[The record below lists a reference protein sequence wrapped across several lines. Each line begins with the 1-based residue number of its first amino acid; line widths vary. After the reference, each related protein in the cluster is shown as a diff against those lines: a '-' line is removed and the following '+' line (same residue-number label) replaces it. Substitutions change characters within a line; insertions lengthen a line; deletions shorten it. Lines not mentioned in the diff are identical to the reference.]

1 MSQSNQNFSLDHFS
15 QAFQTFLDNVNR
27 HVSEA
32 EADDLL
38 STRVKEFMQ
47 DDLRHAHVINE
58 EYPDRDLPN
67 VHLALEIYLEAEER
81 RADLLGL
88 AVEHGYLGGF
98 GLSALAGDGIG
109 RALSGGLMVG
119 PVSYR
124 SVEMRDDEYLQCV
137 QWGMYLIEDGDK
149 RLVVLIKGS
158 SGLRL
163 QVNMSIEVMAN
174 TKADAEHFL
183 NEIRSLVR
191 ENNIYQGQVIS
202 ILPAGYGEPAQIA
215 FHKLSSAS
223 RDEIVL
229 PNDLLT
235 SIERNTLTF
244 SRQVERLRAAGRHIR
259 RGLLFHGPPGT
270 GKTLTTTYLA
280 NQLQGQ
286 RTIIL
291 LTAQSL
297 GMLTE
302 AISLARTLTPAMLIL
317 EDVDLVA
324 EEREARPT
332 YPVVLYELLNEMD
345 GLSPDADILFI
356 LTTNRPA
363 VLEPALI
370 SRPGRIDQA
379 FEFTLPDEEA
389 RRRLFDLYSKGLNL
403 QLADPD
409 RLFRKIE
416 GASPAFIRELLRK
429 AALFAGEESDDP
441 AIPPITDAH
450 IESAL
455 SELVIG
461 GGDLT
466 KSLLGAGRLEGKW
479 TLTGSPRK

>member
-1 MSQSNQNFSLDHFS
+1 
-15 QAFQTFLDNVNR
+15 
-27 HVSEA
+27 
-32 EADDLL
+32 
-38 STRVKEFMQ
+38 
-47 DDLRHAHVINE
+47 
-58 EYPDRDLPN
+58 
-67 VHLALEIYLEAEER
+67 
-81 RADLLGL
+81 
-88 AVEHGYLGGF
+88 
-98 GLSALAGDGIG
+98 
-109 RALSGGLMVG
+109 
-119 PVSYR
+119 
-124 SVEMRDDEYLQCV
+124 
-137 QWGMYLIEDGDK
+137 
-149 RLVVLIKGS
+149 
-158 SGLRL
+158 
-163 QVNMSIEVMAN
+163 
-174 TKADAEHFL
+174 
-183 NEIRSLVR
+183 
-191 ENNIYQGQVIS
+191 
-202 ILPAGYGEPAQIA
+202 
-215 FHKLSSAS
+215 
-223 RDEIVL
+223 
-229 PNDLLT
+229 LLT

-244 SRQVERLRAAGRHIR
+244 SQQVERLRAAGRHIR

-280 NQLQGQ
+280 NELQGQ

-324 EEREARPT
+324 EEREARPA

-356 LTTNRPA
+356 LTTNRPE

-389 RRRLFDLYSKGLNL
+389 RRRLFDLYSKGLDL
-403 QLADPD
+403 QLTAPD

-429 AALFAGEESDDP
+429 AALFAGEETDGP
-441 AIPPITDAH
+441 NLPPITDAH

-466 KSLLGAGRLEGKW
+466 KSLLGAGRLNNKW
-479 TLTGSPRK
+479 TLAGAPRK